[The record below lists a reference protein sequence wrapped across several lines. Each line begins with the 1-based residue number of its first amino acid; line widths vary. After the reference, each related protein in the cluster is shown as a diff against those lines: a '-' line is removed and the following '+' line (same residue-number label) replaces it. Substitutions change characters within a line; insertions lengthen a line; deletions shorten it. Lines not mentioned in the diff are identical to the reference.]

1 MRVVSSLVEVK
12 GPGGEHPS
20 LAITIGNFDGVHR
33 GHQILLRN
41 LKDIAQSRGLS
52 FVAVTFS
59 PHPRKVIQAPT
70 EGFLL
75 CSEEQRRKW
84 LEEAGVDWLVEVS
97 FTRDFSTLSAE
108 QFLDEYILN
117 QSKVQ
122 EIYLG
127 WDFAFGAHKSAG
139 AAEVQAHCS
148 KMNIKVEV
156 CPRYSVE
163 NINVSSSLIRQCLS
177 KGEVEE
183 TQEYLGRPFSL
194 EGLVVKGEGRGK
206 RLGVPTANLK
216 LNPDLMLPARG
227 VYITETVSRGM
238 IFRSVTNVGKNPT
251 FKEDGPSWVETH
263 ILDFDGDIYGETI
276 EVKFLKRLR
285 EEKKFSSVENLL
297 KQIHLDIGLARAYD
311 H

>member
-1 MRVVSSLVEVK
+1 MRVVSSLTDVT
-12 GPGGEHPS
+12 GPAGEASS

-41 LKDIAQSRGLS
+41 LKDIAQSKGLS

-59 PHPRKVIQAPT
+59 PHPRKVIQAPS

-84 LEEAGVDWLVEVS
+84 LEEAGVDWLVEIP

-108 QFLDEYILN
+108 KFLDDYILI
-117 QSKVQ
+117 QPKVL

-139 AAEVQAHCS
+139 APEVQAHCA
-148 KMNIKVEV
+148 KLNIKVEV

-163 NINVSSSLIRQCLS
+163 NVNVSSSLIRKSLNN
-177 KGEVEE
+177 GIVEE
-183 TQEYLGRPFSL
+183 AQEFLGRPFSL

-216 LNPDLMLPARG
+216 LDPDLMLPTRG

-263 ILDFDGDIYGETI
+263 ILDFDGDIYGENI
-276 EVKFLKRLR
+276 EVRFLKRLR
-285 EEKKFSSVENLL
+285 DEKKFSSVEELL
-297 KQIHLDIGLARAYD
+297 KQIHLDIGLARA
-311 H
+311 HTH